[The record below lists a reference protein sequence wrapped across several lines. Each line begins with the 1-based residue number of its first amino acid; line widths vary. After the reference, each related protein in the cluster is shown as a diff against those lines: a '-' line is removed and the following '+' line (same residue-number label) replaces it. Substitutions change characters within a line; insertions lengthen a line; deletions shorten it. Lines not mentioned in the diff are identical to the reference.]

1 MSPRVKLPFG
11 SQSATKSYGKI
22 LTFYDRGGEQKVRI
36 YNKPSGLGSEAQLA
50 QRQIIKD
57 KVAAWQALSPGEKAT
72 WNVQAKA
79 LGDPW
84 SGYTLFMREYVPTP
98 PPTGINPGD
107 CEYGIFWHFGIINP
121 GDCEFGIFHFI
132 GG

>member
-1 MSPRVKLPFG
+1 MSPRAKLPFG
-11 SQSATKSYGKI
+11 SHSAKKSYGKI

-50 QRQIIKD
+50 QRQIIKA
-57 KVAAWQALSPGEKAT
+57 KVAAWQALSQGEKAT

-84 SGYTLFMREYVPTP
+84 SGYTLFMREYVPIPVTP
-98 PPTGINPGD
+98 GINPGD
-107 CEYGIFWHFGIINP
+107 CEYGIFWHFGTINP

>member
-1 MSPRVKLPFG
+1 M
-11 SQSATKSYGKI
+11 
-22 LTFYDRGGEQKVRI
+22 RI
-36 YNKPSGLGSEAQLA
+36 YNKPSGVGSEAQLA

-57 KVAAWQALSPGEKAT
+57 KVAAWQALSAAEKAT

-84 SGYTLFMREYVPTP
+84 SGYTLFMRNYVPIP
-98 PPTGINPGD
+98 VIPGINPGD
-107 CEYGIFWHFGIINP
+107 CEYGIFWHFGTINP

-132 GG
+132 GC